1 MEMIIKAVALKFRI
15 EEVPVATERAFM
27 DINRVCARSV
37 TNDATVGSCWS
48 PTCATA
54 CGRKSGDN
62 SSPSNSS

>member
-15 EEVPVATERAFM
+15 VATERAFM